1 MARGKIRFGRL
12 VEAYCAGRQ
21 VVRDRR
27 VPATRYCGPEETQCY
42 LTGVRDELEA
52 VAQHARDQQLKLDL
66 TEPLLEQ
73 LALGLSPS
81 EPLPL

>member
-21 VVRDRR
+21 VVRDRLA
-27 VPATRYCGPEETQCY
+27 PATRYCGPEETQCY

-52 VAQHARDQQLKLDL
+52 VAQCAREQQLELDL
-66 TEPLLEQ
+66 LDPPLEQIALDLSPIEPLTL
-73 LALGLSPS
+73 
-81 EPLPL
+81 